1 MSKKIK
7 IKQQKPRGKKRLMK
21 KSLDELMEEYIA
33 YNSLISSDVKQKKHT
48 IKITWL
54 EKRARLLT
62 PPVPILMRSGLVKRK
77 TIINPILE
85 KAFIH
90 DFYTITRRN
99 DENLAKKLLEFKK
112 WETYGKMFKDRVI
125 SHDIAN
131 ASKYKAIGTVMNGEY
146 KQGNYIKLHQTA
158 HKMGQPM
165 KGQHAYR
172 ISRASNPNLKNKPS
186 PLRKV
191 STKSGGRKNRRRIG
205 RKTERRTAEPEEEQE
220 EKKISRK
227 TRNNHCKNQRILTKN
242 RK

>member
-7 IKQQKPRGKKRLMK
+7 NKQQKPRGKRRLMK

-33 YNSLISSDVKQKKHT
+33 YNSLISSDVKQKKRD

-54 EKRARLLT
+54 EKRARSLN

-77 TIINPILE
+77 TIINPMLE

-146 KQGNYIKLHQTA
+146 KQGDYIKLHQTA

-186 PLRKV
+186 PLRNV
-191 STKSGGRKNRRRIG
+191 STKSGGRK
-205 RKTERRTAEPEEEQE
+205 TERRTSITGRR
-220 EKKISRK
+220 ISRTGK
-227 TRNNHCKNQRILTKN
+227 RTSITRRKKNQQKDKRQSL
-242 RK
+242 